1 MGNKSEIIHSLAPV
15 SLSLSNAASSS
26 RALIGTTT
34 PRRRAHVSV
43 KAANES
49 PSSSS
54 SSVAARSDIVSGLV
68 TSQSRR
74 LGESDVFVAPI
85 GIGAWSWGDQLYW
98 GDGWSGE
105 NEAKARGAFQTY
117 ADLCGEDAW
126 IDTAEVYG
134 GFAGGESEKILGRF
148 MRDSMSVNEQTGK
161 PVSRPKVA
169 TKFAALPW
177 RLTKDSVVD
186 ACRASLSRCKT
197 ESCELYQLHWPGL
210 WSNDE
215 YLSGLEEVV
224 KQGLAQSVG
233 VSNYAEKRLVKAHRQ
248 LKDMGIPLA
257 SNQIHYNLLYRL
269 PENNGVL
276 EKCKELGITVVAY
289 SPMAQGI
296 LTGKYDE
303 NNLPRGARSRIY
315 NEDFMRKARPLID
328 LMKEIGDNHGGKTCT
343 QVSLNWL
350 LCNPDVTVIPGAKT
364 KDQVE
369 DIMGS
374 IGWQLDEGEV
384 TELRKVAQR
393 VPPVQGFPAEEF

>member
-1 MGNKSEIIHSLAPV
+1 MHSNL
-15 SLSLSNAASSS
+15 SLSLSHASAT
-26 RALIGTTT
+26 RKAVA
-34 PRRRAHVSV
+34 PRRARVSV
-43 KAANES
+43 KATNESS
-49 PSSSS
+49 PSSS
-54 SSVAARSDIVSGLV
+54 VATRSERDSGLV

-74 LGESDVFVAPI
+74 LGDSDVMVAPI

-105 NEAKARGAFQTY
+105 NESKARGAFQRY
-117 ADLCGEDAW
+117 AELCGEDAW

-148 MRDSMSVNEQTGK
+148 MRDSTSVDEKTGK
-161 PVSRPKVA
+161 PTSRPKVA

-197 ESCELYQLHWPGL
+197 ESCELYQLHWPGV

-233 VSNYAEKRLVKAHRQ
+233 VSNYAEKRLVKAHAQ

-276 EKCKELGITVVAY
+276 EKCQELGITVVAY

-303 NNLPRGARSRIY
+303 NNLPKGARARIY
-315 NEDFMRKARPLID
+315 NEEFMRKARPLIE
-328 LMKEIGDNHGGKTCT
+328 LMKEIGGNHGGKTCT
-343 QVSLNWL
+343 QVALNWL
-350 LCNPDVTVIPGAKT
+350 LCNPNVTVIPGAKT
-364 KDQVE
+364 KEQVE

-374 IGWQLDEGEV
+374 IGWQLEDGEV
-384 TELRKVAQR
+384 AELRKIAQK

>member
-1 MGNKSEIIHSLAPV
+1 MHSLAPV

>member
-1 MGNKSEIIHSLAPV
+1 MHSLAPV

-54 SSVAARSDIVSGLV
+54 SSVAARSDSVSGLV